1 MNHEWDNT
9 PAERW
14 FRSFKT
20 EWMPRQGYG
29 SFASAK
35 TDIAAFVHQ

>member
-1 MNHEWDNT
+1 MNHKWDNT

-14 FRSFKT
+14 FRSFKK
-20 EWMPRQGYG
+20 ERMPRQGYG